1 MRCILVIL
9 DGVGDRGIAAF
20 GGKTPLQQARTP
32 NLDRLA
38 ALGMNGL
45 LHPWRQGIALP
56 SEMAHFLLFGYDR
69 EDFPGRGYIEA
80 LGENLEVGKDD
91 LALLARIFSVRED
104 RGHLILEVEN
114 PRVDPETCLAL
125 QTEIRHFRHADLDL
139 EFIPT
144 GGIRGIVIV
153 KGEGAAAIT
162 DSNPIY
168 EGRPLME
175 VLPFA
180 AHRESLPARRTAAAL
195 NRYLTWCYHRLSAH
209 PLNDQRKRAGLPPI
223 NAVGTQRP
231 GRWQPVQPFP
241 EKWGLRS
248 LAIAS
253 GPLYQGLSQYL
264 GLDRQPVRDTD
275 RPGADLKE
283 RLQLAAAAAAYD
295 FIYVHTKAPDEAA
308 HTKDPRIKRA
318 VLEELDKAFA
328 VALEDIVS
336 DPDNLLVIT
345 ADHSTNSSGRMIHS
359 GESVPLCMIGRYTR
373 RDAVPRFD
381 EVSCAGG
388 ALGTVRGREL
398 MYLVLNFLD
407 RGKLDGL
414 MDSPW
419 DQPFFPGAY
428 KPLLIKPEDG

>member
-9 DGVGDRGIAAF
+9 DGLGDRGVAAF

-45 LHPWRQGIALP
+45 MHPWFQGVALP
-56 SEMAHFLLFGYDR
+56 SEIAHFLLFGY
-69 EDFPGRGYIEA
+69 EIKDFPGRGYIEA
-80 LGENLEVGKDD
+80 LGENIPVGPGEI
-91 LALLARIFSVRED
+91 ALLARIFAVRED
-104 RGHLILEVEN
+104 QGHLVLEVE
-114 PRVDPETCLAL
+114 DPKLEPEICLTL
-125 QTEIRHFRHADLDL
+125 QAEIRHFRHEGLEV

-144 GGIRGIVIV
+144 KGIGGIVLV
-153 KGEGAAAIT
+153 KGEEVAPEIT

-175 VLPFA
+175 VMPYA
-180 AHRESLPARRTAAAL
+180 AHGDDLKARKTAAAL
-195 NRYLTWCYHRLSAH
+195 NHYLTWCYQRLGRH
-209 PLNDQRKRAGLPPI
+209 PINNRRRKAKLPPI

-231 GRWQPVQPFP
+231 GCQQPIQPFP

-253 GPLYQGLSQYL
+253 GALYRGLSLHL
-264 GLDRQPVRDTD
+264 GMAQHPVKDTD
-275 RPGADLKE
+275 RPGEDLRE
-283 RLQLAAAAAAYD
+283 RLQLARAATEFD

-308 HTKDPRIKRA
+308 HTKKPERKRA

-328 VALEDIVS
+328 VALEDAEANS
-336 DPDNLLVIT
+336 DTLWVIT

-359 GESVPLCMIGRYTR
+359 GESVPLCMVGRYPR
-373 RDAVPRFD
+373 RDAVQRFD

-388 ALGTVRGREL
+388 ALGTVRGQEL
-398 MYLVLNFLD
+398 MYLILNFLD
-407 RGKLDGL
+407 RGKLFSL

-419 DQPFFPGAY
+419 DQPFFPGKY
-428 KPLLIKPEDG
+428 KPLAIK